1 MAKEKGEPH
10 LNPEATVPWR
20 DEVGPLPEPVGSPV
34 GGPAVSPGRRAP
46 VFEPGELVAGRYRV
60 IRVLGRGGMG
70 EVFEVVDQELGERIA
85 LKTIRT
91 DIAGDRSEELIERF
105 KREINLARK
114 ISHPNVCRI
123 FDIGRH
129 WCPLKEGSA
138 NAPQEITFLTM
149 ELLEGESLAERLT
162 KVHHMTPIDSFPII
176 AQLAAGLAAA
186 HNAGVIHRD
195 FKSGNVMLVP
205 PRLGETETRAVIT
218 DFGLARTAAAG
229 DLASALTG
237 VGTILGTAAYMAPE
251 QVVGATA
258 TAAADVYALGVV
270 VYEMVTGELP
280 FTGDTPLVAATR
292 RLHSDPPPPRSY
304 VPELPERWESA
315 ILRCLA
321 RNPTARF
328 PSAVDVTRSL
338 AGDVAPTP
346 VQRWPLRTLRRTR
359 LGTAAVAGAALLAA
373 VTAVLLFLSLRHPTP
388 DALSDATPLRAVA
401 ILGFKNSTGQPESAW
416 LSTALSEM
424 LSTELAAG
432 GHVRVIPGED
442 IARMTRELALAD
454 ADSPSRQTLGRIRAD
469 LGVDLVVGGSY
480 VALADSA
487 GPSLRVDI
495 RLTHAGTGETL
506 AAVPAVG
513 SQRDLFQII
522 AQAGVELRRKL
533 GAGELTEDQ
542 TARLRSSLP
551 ADPVVA
557 RYYSE
562 GLAKLRLYDALGA
575 RDLLEV
581 AVTADPHHPLIH
593 AALAEAW
600 SAQGYANKAAAE
612 AKLAMELSDS
622 LPDTDRLVVGAR
634 YWSISNQWTEAMETY
649 EALFK
654 VAPSNLEYGLRLAEA
669 QIKAEN
675 VPAALA
681 TVATLRKLAPPD
693 RDDPRIDLVES
704 SAARGMSDYKRQ
716 QEAAGRAARKAE
728 VRGARLLLA
737 RARLAEGVAW
747 RNLGDLDAATRAAS
761 QAQKIFLDAG
771 DRAGAAWALNNVA
784 TVLDDRGHREEA
796 QKAFE
801 QVLATYR
808 ETGDKGSIALALGNV
823 ASVHLSRGNLA
834 AAMTLL
840 EESVATYEEIGD
852 RLGAAWELNLIGV
865 VHKTTGDLVE
875 AQKAYEKSLAIYRQA
890 GDKSGL
896 AGGLTNIAN
905 VLRARGDLGGAT
917 KMLVEAESVYREI
930 GEKEGIAVAQTNL
943 ADIAYVRGD
952 LAEARRQYDQSLAVC
967 REMGALSY
975 CAFDLYGIGEVLLAQ
990 GDIAG
995 ARRAHEEALSLRT
1008 QIAEKGSIADSR
1020 LALAGLSFEEGALAA
1035 AASDAA
1041 AAAAEFESEKIADL
1055 HALAEA
1061 TRARAQAAMGKTAE
1075 ARSAMMKSKSLTN
1088 RSQDL
1093 LVRLQVRLAEAG
1105 VRAAAGDHGV
1115 SLQLLQSVIDEAA
1128 RAGLVSIELNATLA
1142 MGETEIAAGAR
1153 ASGRSRLE
1161 KLEKEAR
1168 EASFLLIARK
1178 AAALRG
1184 GK

>member
-1 MAKEKGEPH
+1 MAKENEEP
-10 LNPEATVPWR
+10 LLKPEATEPLC
-20 DEVGPLPEPVGSPV
+20 DEVGPLPEPAIA
-34 GGPAVSPGRRAP
+34 PAVPPVKRPP
-46 VFEPGELVAGRYRV
+46 VFEPGELVSGRYRV

-129 WCPLKEGSA
+129 WCPLREGSP

-149 ELLEGESLAERLT
+149 EFLEGESLAERLA
-162 KVHHMTPIDSFPII
+162 KVHHMTPVDAFPII

-195 FKSGNVMLVP
+195 FKCGNVMLVL
-205 PRLGETETRAVIT
+205 PRRGESETRVVIT
-218 DFGLARTAAAG
+218 DFGLARTAAAA
-229 DLASALTG
+229 DIASALTG

-251 QVVGATA
+251 QVMGATV
-258 TAAADVYALGVV
+258 TAAADIYALGVV
-270 VYEMVTGELP
+270 IYEMVTGELP
-280 FTGDTPLVAATR
+280 FTGDTPVVAAAR
-292 RLHSDPPPPRSY
+292 RLHSAPPSPRSY
-304 VPELPERWESA
+304 VPDLPERWEST

-321 RNPTARF
+321 RNPTVRF
-328 PSAVDVTRSL
+328 PSAVDITRSL
-338 AGDVAPTP
+338 AGDVATGPDRPTL
-346 VQRWPLRTLRRTR
+346 LRTRTR
-359 LGTAAVAGAALLAA
+359 TGVVAGAAILGVAAILLG
-373 VTAVLLFLSLRHPTP
+373 LFFSLRHPTA
-388 DALSDATPLRAVA
+388 DTGSRATPLRAVA

-432 GHVRVIPGED
+432 GSVRVIPGED
-442 IARMTRELALAD
+442 IARMTRELALVD

-469 LGVDLVVGGSY
+469 LGVDLVVSGSF
-480 VALADSA
+480 VALDDSS

-495 RLTHAGTGETL
+495 RLMHAGTGESL

-522 AQAGVELRRKL
+522 AQAGVDLRRKL

-557 RYYSE
+557 GYYSE

-575 RDLLEV
+575 RDLLET
-581 AVTADPHHPLIH
+581 AVTADPHHPLVH
-593 AALAEAW
+593 AALADAW
-600 SAQGYANKAAAE
+600 SALGYANKAAAE

-622 LPDTDRLVVGAR
+622 LPDTERLVVGAR
-634 YWSISNQWTEAMETY
+634 YWSISNQWTKAMETY
-649 EALFK
+649 EALFTL
-654 VAPSNLEYGLRLAEA
+654 APSNLEYGLRLAEA

-681 TVATLRKLAPPD
+681 IVATMLKLAPPD
-693 RDDPRIDLVES
+693 RDDPRIDLVEA

-716 QEAAGRAARKAE
+716 QEAAARAARKAE

-771 DRAGAAWALNNVA
+771 DRAGAAWALNNLA
-784 TVLDDRGHREEA
+784 TVLDDRGRREEA

-823 ASVHLSRGNLA
+823 ASVHLSRGNLTQ
-834 AAMTLL
+834 AMTLL

-865 VHKTTGDLVE
+865 AHKTTGDLVE
-875 AQKAYEKSLAIYRQA
+875 AQKAYEKSLAIYREA

-905 VLRARGDLGGAT
+905 VLRSRGDLGGAT

-930 GEKEGIAVAQTNL
+930 GEKEGIAVVQTNL
-943 ADIAYVRGD
+943 ADIAYLRGD

-995 ARRAHEEALSLRT
+995 ARRAHEEALSLRK

-1020 LALAGLSFEEGALAA
+1020 LSLAGVSIEEGALPA

-1041 AAAAEFESEKIADL
+1041 AAAAEFKGENIADQE
-1055 HALAEA
+1055 ALAEA
-1061 TRARAQAAMGKTAE
+1061 ARARALAAMGKAAE
-1075 ARSAMMKSKSLTN
+1075 ARSAILRSKSLTN
-1088 RSQDL
+1088 RSQDM

-1115 SLQLLQSVIDEAA
+1115 SLQLLQSVIDEAS

-1142 MGETEIAAGAR
+1142 MGEAEIAAGAR
-1153 ASGRSRLE
+1153 ASGRSRLD
-1161 KLEKEAR
+1161 KLEKDAR
-1168 EASFLLIARK
+1168 QSGFLLIARR
-1178 AAALRG
+1178 AAGKKG
-1184 GK
+1184 GR